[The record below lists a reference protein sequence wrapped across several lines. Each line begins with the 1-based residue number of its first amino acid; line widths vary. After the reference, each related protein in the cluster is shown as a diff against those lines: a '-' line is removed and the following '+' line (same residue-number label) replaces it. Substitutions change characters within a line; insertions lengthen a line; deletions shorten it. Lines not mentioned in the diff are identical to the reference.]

1 LEWCREA
8 AVDIGMQVVRAELDH
23 PLSLD
28 FTVFTR
34 VCRAVSQRRLIMHP
48 GFSCRSEK
56 PTSVSPMAYMIVE
69 IHGEKLWGFL
79 TFPVTNL

>member
-1 LEWCREA
+1 
-8 AVDIGMQVVRAELDH
+8 VDIGQGMQVVRAELDH

-34 VCRAVSQRRLIMHP
+34 VCRAASRRRLVMRP

-56 PTSVSPMAYMIVE
+56 PTSVSPMIVE